1 MYRRIVVSVLLAG
14 LAACGSKPAPVA
26 YVPPPP
32 VVPTSPPRPQFDLTG
47 IVAPQ
52 LLTDGTYLTPNR
64 TVSPAGA
71 IWHLRAGLNVA
82 ALACRGPQDAALAGQ
97 YNALIAA
104 HRIELARAQAALTA
118 EQGGVAGHDDAMT
131 RLYNYYA
138 MPPAQPEFCRAAAA
152 LLAEAGYVPAGGL
165 AAFALAA
172 MPRIDAPFVAV
183 FRAVDAARTPYQ
195 VVAPVAVPQVAVDPR
210 IAMHR

>member
-1 MYRRIVVSVLLAG
+1 MFRRIVVSALFTT
-14 LAACGSKPAPVA
+14 LAACGAKPAPVA

-32 VVPTSPPRPQFDLTG
+32 VVAAPVRPQFNLTG

-82 ALACRGPQDAALAGQ
+82 ALACRGPQDYALAGQ

-104 HRIELARAQAALTA
+104 HRAELARAQAALTA

-138 MPPAQPEFCRAAAA
+138 LPPAQPEFCRAAAA
-152 LLAEAGYVPAGGL
+152 LLAEAGYVPAGSL
-165 AAFALAA
+165 APFALAA

-183 FRAVDAARTPYQ
+183 FRAADAWRNP
-195 VVAPVAVPQVAVDPR
+195 PVALAAPQVAVDPT

>member
-1 MYRRIVVSVLLAG
+1 MFRRIVVSALFAT

-32 VVPTSPPRPQFDLTG
+32 VVAAPVRPQFNLTG

-82 ALACRGPQDAALAGQ
+82 ALSCRGPQDYALAGQ

-104 HRIELARAQAALTA
+104 HRAELARAQAALTA

-138 MPPAQPEFCRAAAA
+138 LPPAQPEFCRAAAA
-152 LLAEAGYVPAGGL
+152 LLAEVGYVPAGSL
-165 AAFALAA
+165 APFALAA

-183 FRAVDAARTPYQ
+183 FRAADAWRNP
-195 VVAPVAVPQVAVDPR
+195 PVTLAAPQVAVDPT